1 MRHVIVLQD
10 QLQLKET
17 DRQIVN
23 QSENPTVTERNSQKD
38 DVYARIILCLHVDVG
53 IHL

>member
-17 DRQIVN
+17 DRQKDN
-23 QSENPTVTERNSQKD
+23 QSGNLTGRNSQKD

>member
-17 DRQIVN
+17 DRQKDN
-23 QSENPTVTERNSQKD
+23 QSENLTERNSQKD